1 LSITHNL
8 LITEENFIG
17 TINTHSQIKVIT
29 MKIKTVMILMFLL
42 ITIGACSV
50 LETPVAD
57 TASDTPSPIETNI
70 PVTKSPEP
78 TNTVTTTEIKDIPV
92 SECTLVSSI
101 PDPQEDGTGIFSV
114 KENDWSI
121 GNDDAEITLIEYGDF
136 Q

>member
-1 LSITHNL
+1 
-8 LITEENFIG
+8 
-17 TINTHSQIKVIT
+17 
-29 MKIKTVMILMFLL
+29 MFLL
-42 ITIGACSV
+42 ITIGACSG

-57 TASDTPSPIETNI
+57 TASDTPSPTETYI
-70 PVTKSPEP
+70 PITKSPEP

-101 PDPQEDGTGIFSV
+101 PDPQEDDTGIFSV